1 MPFKNPHPL
10 YSVWQGMRRRC
21 RNPRATQFKDYGG
34 RGISI
39 CPEWDSFDQFVADM
53 GPRPDGY
60 SLDRIDNDK
69 GYSPDN
75 CRWAPRVE
83 QQRNQRRTLKVV
95 IEGTEYLVSELHHL
109 TGLKNET
116 IINRASKGMT
126 YEEVTKKTRYTFTGG
141 VKRAIE
147 VRVANQISAAHCKRG
162 HAWTPENTGLQKRG
176 RYCKACDALRA
187 RLKNSGSPIRV

>member
-10 YSVWQGMRRRC
+10 YSVWQSMRRRC
-21 RNPRATQFKDYGG
+21 RNPRAKQFDDYGG

-39 CPEWDSFDQFVADM
+39 CPEWDSFSQFVADM

-60 SLDRIDNDK
+60 SLDRIDNDG

-75 CRWAPRVE
+75 CRWSPRVE
-83 QQRNQRRTLKVV
+83 QQRNQRRTLKVT
-95 IEGTEYLVSELHHL
+95 IEGKQYLVSELRHL

-116 IINRASKGMT
+116 IIDRANKGMN
-126 YEEVTKKTRYTFTGG
+126 YEQVTRKTRYTFTGG
-141 VKRAIE
+141 VRRAVE
-147 VRVANQISAAHCKRG
+147 VRVANQLAATHCKRG
-162 HAWTPENTGLQKRG
+162 HEWTPENTRIQKGG

-187 RLKNSGSPIRV
+187 RLMKAGSPVRA